1 MQLLTARRISRH
13 WVSRLLAAIIA
24 IGWLG
29 IAVAPCQAM
38 PQPQH
43 QGSHHESM
51 PAGDCGHCPSVPSGV
66 DGACATAT
74 APGCAMAGPVLY
86 GYCAADLPQLAAG
99 PPPAIP
105 VFDVIFPDARPK
117 WDLRAH
123 RLPVSRVSIQ
133 QRYCTDL
140 N

>member
-13 WVSRLLAAIIA
+13 WVSRLLAAIFA

-38 PQPQH
+38 PQLQH
-43 QGSHHESM
+43 QGSHHGSM
-51 PAGDCGHCPSVPSGV
+51 PAGDCGRCPSAAAGI
-66 DGACATAT
+66 DGGCATAA
-74 APGCAMAGPVLY
+74 APECALAGPGLF
-86 GYCAADLPQLAAG
+86 GYRSADLPQLAAG

-105 VFDVIFPDARPK
+105 VFDVIFPDARPG

-133 QRYCTDL
+133 QRYCTYL